1 MKRFEKEGR
10 AVSPHALV
18 TLFAGT
24 VIILFQLFYIIFDT
38 LCGTHENFYYTVAL
52 YQKCLDY
59 VLTEEDGMVMN
70 PQTPTR
76 QFSNFLKRHNIR
88 HLKFHGLRHTSATML
103 LANGCDIKTVSS
115 RLGHADIETT
125 GIYVHALQ
133 STDRKAAQTFD
144 AMFPRNNT

>member
-59 VLTEEDGMVMN
+59 VLTEAVIVVSG
-70 PQTPTR
+70 
-76 QFSNFLKRHNIR
+76 SFL
-88 HLKFHGLRHTSATML
+88 M
-103 LANGCDIKTVSS
+103 DMTV
-115 RLGHADIETT
+115 GEYTA
-125 GIYVHALQ
+125 
-133 STDRKAAQTFD
+133 
-144 AMFPRNNT
+144 